1 MTRRWLW
8 LQLAIGY
15 GILEIALWTSG
26 RSQLVA
32 SCAVAAW
39 IVLAILLQG
48 RSAKELGIG
57 TSAFWRALIAV
68 PLAAGVGVGLV
79 LLAWSAGTLSE
90 LHGKDPVWLHA
101 LSYSIWALFQQF
113 MLQSFFYLNLEALLR
128 NADKAAWVTA
138 VLFGVAHV
146 PNPVLA
152 PATFLAGLALVKL
165 FQRARNIYPLGI
177 AHALLGLAIAISAPH
192 ALIRNMRVGASY
204 FHYQSSP
211 RQAFTCRFY
220 PVHLG

>member
-26 RSQLVA
+26 RSQVVA

-39 IVLAILLQG
+39 IVLAVLLQG

-57 TSAFWRALIAV
+57 ASAFARALIAL
-68 PLAAGVGVGLV
+68 PLAATVSLGLV
-79 LLAWSAGTLSE
+79 LVAWSAGTLGA

-101 LSYSIWALFQQF
+101 VSYSIWALFQQF

-128 NADKAAWVTA
+128 SEDKAAWATA
-138 VLFGVAHV
+138 ALFAVAHI

-152 PATFLAGLALVKL
+152 PATFVAGLAFVRL

-177 AHALLGLAIAISAPH
+177 AHALLGLSIAIAAPH

-204 FHYQSSP
+204 FHYQSMP
-211 RQAFTCRFY
+211 RQAFTTGFY
-220 PVHLG
+220 SAHLG